1 LPIEIERKAWARD
14 LEKLEREVRRIARGG
29 KSGRKA
35 DFYYAPAGDP
45 DPIRNCFRI
54 RLAGGKAW
62 VTFKDKK
69 ILRRSEINRETEIP
83 IRNPFL
89 WARLFES
96 IGFRMFIR
104 KEKHSRVYRHRQDP
118 EITIEL
124 NRVFDLG
131 NFIEVEILRREKRE
145 APEALR
151 KIGEVFRELG
161 IGSREVE
168 PRLYIEIL
176 RKRLRGKGYRFNP
189 RVRDLERAYSLPA
202 PD

>member
-1 LPIEIERKAWARD
+1 MPIEIERKAWARD
-14 LEKLEREVRRIARGG
+14 PEKLEQEVRRIARGG

-35 DFYYAPAGDP
+35 DFYYAPAGDR

-54 RLAGGKAW
+54 RLAGDKAW

-96 IGFRMFIR
+96 VGFRMFIR
-104 KEKHSRVYRHRQDP
+104 KEKHSRIYRHRQDP

-124 NRVFDLG
+124 NRVSDLG

-151 KIGEVFRELG
+151 KIGKVFRELG

-176 RKRLRGKGYRFNP
+176 RKRLRGKKYRFNP
-189 RVRDLERAYSLPA
+189 RARDLERAYSLPA